1 MEKKTFNERTA
12 EELSDKLFDA
22 SKTLQYYREK
32 YTEPYSLEYYF
43 ITTLADEI
51 GGYSGEALFLSKR
64 FSLLERPKKT
74 FLQKL
79 FRK

>member
-1 MEKKTFNERTA
+1 MENKSFNERTA
-12 EELSDKLFDA
+12 EELADKLFDA
-22 SKTLQYYREK
+22 SKMLQYYRDK
-32 YTEPYSLEYYF
+32 YTEEYSLEYYY
-43 ITTLADEI
+43 IRTLEDDIA
-51 GGYSGEALFLSKR
+51 GYSGEAHFLSKR